1 MNTSEFNA
9 TTNTTY
15 YVGGETGQPNLAGLF
30 VSNAPGLRN
39 ISLHGASIVPTAN
52 PTRMTLQL
60 TETQR
65 VAALR
70 MSGQPGLNTD
80 GTPCVV
86 DINAKS
92 LRDVALN
99 TVFEQLGMN
108 VTEVPDIVP
117 PARPP
122 LNLSSQL
129 WKLH

>member
-15 YVGGETGQPNLAGLF
+15 YVGETGQPNLAGLF
-30 VSNAPGLRN
+30 VSNAPASEY
-39 ISLHGASIVPTAN
+39 ISSWCFN
-52 PTRMTLQL
+52 CSNSKSYRMTLQL

-99 TVFEQLGMN
+99 TV
-108 VTEVPDIVP
+108 
-117 PARPP
+117 
-122 LNLSSQL
+122 LNNLE
-129 WKLH
+129 